1 MRVTFRKSIN
11 PKKKLNAIFYLP
23 NDRTKIVSFGAVGY
37 SDYTIHKDPERQK
50 RYITRHQKHE
60 SWTNLMSPGALSR
73 YVLWEYPN
81 LEMTKRE
88 YKKKVARL

>member
-11 PKKKLNAIFYLP
+11 PKKKLNAIFYYP
-23 NDRTKIVSFGAVGY
+23 NGKTKIVSFGAVGY
-37 SDYTIHKDPERQK
+37 SDYTIHKDPIRKE

-60 SWTNLMSPGALSR
+60 SWNNLMSPGALSR

-81 LEMTKRE
+81 LGEAQKA
-88 YKKKVARL
+88 YKKKVAKL